1 MTDGTNAIEFKLGWA
16 YQTGDASF
24 HGQVT
29 IKCNTKV
36 SDRVRHGIRGSSSE
50 SGEEEERGLDSLPED
65 TIVASVLSSLNLSLF
80 TVIQVL
86 MSSVHFCKE
95 RRFLFCLTLIQY
107 NEYNTIIEHVST
119 SVPSVDNIHIQI
131 YMYML
136 CIHNTQK
143 DTSIQTSIQTK
154 SWTKYFI
161 DRYLPCTKSD

>member
-1 MTDGTNAIEFKLGWA
+1 M
-16 YQTGDASF
+16 
-24 HGQVT
+24 T

-36 SDRVRHGIRGSSSE
+36 SDRVRHGIRCSSSE

-119 SVPSVDNIHIQI
+119 SVPTVDNIHIQI

-136 CIHNTQK
+136 CIYGEKILDLMRKRRFKCLKKETE
-143 DTSIQTSIQTK
+143 
-154 SWTKYFI
+154 
-161 DRYLPCTKSD
+161 